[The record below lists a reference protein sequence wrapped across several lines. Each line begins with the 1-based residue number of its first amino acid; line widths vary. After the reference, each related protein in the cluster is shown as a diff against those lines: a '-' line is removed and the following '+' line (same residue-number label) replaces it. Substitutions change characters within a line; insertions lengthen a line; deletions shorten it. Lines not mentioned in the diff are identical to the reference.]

1 MSLTSV
7 NKLENNTVELQIQV
21 SEEQFQDALVKAY
34 KKKVKSI
41 ALPGFRKGKAP
52 KAMIEKMYGK
62 EFFYDDA
69 INMVYPA
76 AYEAA
81 VEEAKIEPVDRA
93 NVSDLQVE
101 DGKGFSFKATV
112 TVKPEVT
119 VKNYKGIKAEKI
131 VETIMAADV
140 NAELDRMRER
150 NSRLTNVER
159 AAKNGDTALIDF
171 EGFKDGV
178 AFEGGKGENFPLV
191 LGSGQF
197 IPGFEEQVVGHKEG
211 DEFEVNVTFPE
222 DYHAEDLKGQAVIFK
237 VKVNAVQEKELP
249 ALDDE
254 FVKDVSEFDT
264 LADLKKDVKEK
275 LQQEADKKAQV
286 DMENSLISTVI
297 ENMEGEI
304 PQVVDAIIEKVQAE
318 IPDEMVE
325 NEVDEIINSFAYRL
339 QSQGMNLDLY
349 LHYTGSDMKT
359 FRATFQESAERQVKI
374 RLALE
379 KIAEVEQ
386 LTASEEDI
394 QAEYEKIAQ
403 NYGIDVEKVKG
414 ILPAAEIAKDVTV
427 NKAIDL
433 VKESAEVTE
442 KKVKKTAAK
451 SKKKAEGEAAEE
463 ADEE

>member
-1 MSLTSV
+1 
-7 NKLENNTVELQIQV
+7 
-21 SEEQFQDALVKAY
+21 
-34 KKKVKSI
+34 
-41 ALPGFRKGKAP
+41 
-52 KAMIEKMYGK
+52 
-62 EFFYDDA
+62 
-69 INMVYPA
+69 MVYPA

-119 VKNYKGIKAEKI
+119 VKNYKGIKAEKT

-297 ENMEGEI
+297 ETWK
-304 PQVVDAIIEKVQAE
+304 AKFHSAC
-318 IPDEMVE
+318 
-325 NEVDEIINSFAYRL
+325 
-339 QSQGMNLDLY
+339 
-349 LHYTGSDMKT
+349 TKT
-359 FRATFQESAERQVKI
+359 RSTRWSTISATVCSPRA
-374 RLALE
+374 
-379 KIAEVEQ
+379 
-386 LTASEEDI
+386 
-394 QAEYEKIAQ
+394 
-403 NYGIDVEKVKG
+403 
-414 ILPAAEIAKDVTV
+414 
-427 NKAIDL
+427 
-433 VKESAEVTE
+433 
-442 KKVKKTAAK
+442 
-451 SKKKAEGEAAEE
+451 
-463 ADEE
+463 